1 MERDRTREY
10 SPYDDTETCPH
21 MERCDHADKNAFK
34 EEMAAELAVPVT
46 GLNRSSRSREE
57 SARATRSAGRAAG
70 WTGLI
75 IAIMSWFVWP
85 VLLGLSAAFI
95 GFVAF
100 RQGSRGLGIWSI
112 TLGLIAAASYLVLIP
127 LYYALT

>member
-1 MERDRTREY
+1 MDREQTREY
-10 SPYDDTETCPH
+10 SPYDDTETCP
-21 MERCDHADKNAFK
+21 EVGRCNRKDDDAFK
-34 EEMAAELAVPVT
+34 EEMAAEFAVPVT
-46 GLNRSSRSREE
+46 GLNRRSRSREE
-57 SARATRSAGRAAG
+57 SVRATRSAGRAAG

-100 RQGSRGLGIWSI
+100 RQGSRGLGVWSM

>member
-1 MERDRTREY
+1 MDREQTREY

-21 MERCDHADKNAFK
+21 MERCDFKDKDAFK
-34 EEMAAELAVPVT
+34 EEMAGELAVPVT
-46 GLNRSSRSREE
+46 GLTRRSRSREE
-57 SARATRSAGRAAG
+57 SVRATRSAGRAAG

-100 RQGSRGLGIWSI
+100 RQGSRGLGIWSM
-112 TLGLIAAASYLVLIP
+112 TLGLIAVASYLVLIP